1 MSLDGDGLF
10 CFVNDSRDNTLYARR
25 VALWQA
31 GVAFWQARDILQKA
45 RVYLMDSI
53 EFRKTAKD
61 LPGSPFRTFYRILLL
76 L

>member
-31 GVAFWQARDILQKA
+31 GVALWQAGVALWQA
-45 RVYLMDSI
+45 GVAL
-53 EFRKTAKD
+53 
-61 LPGSPFRTFYRILLL
+61 
-76 L
+76 